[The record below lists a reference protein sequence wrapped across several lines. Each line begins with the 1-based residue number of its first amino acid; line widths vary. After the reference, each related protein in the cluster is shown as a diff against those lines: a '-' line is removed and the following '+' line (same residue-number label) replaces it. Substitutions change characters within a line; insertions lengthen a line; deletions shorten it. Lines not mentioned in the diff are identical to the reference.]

1 MEAQMAKTKTDQPG
15 DLKYAET
22 HEWARIEGTQATI
35 GISDYAQDELG
46 DVVFLD
52 LPWDEADS
60 RELKSGERFGDIESV
75 KATSELFIPLGG
87 KIVRVNEALRDKPE
101 LVNSDPYG
109 EGWMLVVE
117 LSDPAEAG
125 EADGRRRLHRLPGD
139 ERALSYAFALTPFLG
154 TFYPFWGQ

>member
-1 MEAQMAKTKTDQPG
+1 MAKTKTDQPG

-52 LPWDEADS
+52 LPWDDVES
-60 RELKSGERFGDIESV
+60 RDLNSGERFGDIESV
-75 KATSELFIPLGG
+75 KATSELFFPLSG

-117 LSDPAEAG
+117 LSDHAEAEKLMDSDAYTAFV
-125 EADGRRRLHRLPGD
+125 EAGGH
-139 ERALSYAFALTPFLG
+139 
-154 TFYPFWGQ
+154 